1 MEWFPAPAKLNLFL
15 HVLGR
20 RSDGYHLLQT
30 VFQLIDWHDE
40 VGIELDAQGRL
51 ERVDRN
57 SGADDSSDLCMRAAR
72 LLAAFATEQLGRSGG
87 SLGARIA
94 LRKQLPIGAGLGGG
108 SSDAATVLIVL
119 NRLWGLQ
126 LGRAALSG
134 VAIQLGADVPFFLC
148 GRNAIGEGIGEMLTP
163 IDLPPSWYLVL
174 IPPVSVPTARIFNH
188 PKLTRDTKAIKIL
201 PFFQGLGRN
210 DLEAVVCAES
220 PEVAAHLS
228 WLKKHVAD
236 ARMTGSGS
244 CVFAPMPDRVE
255 AEAVLVQLPHGMRGR
270 VVQGLDRHPLQDWLK
285 EN

>member
-20 RSDGYHLLQT
+20 RGDGYHLLQT

-40 VGIELDAQGRL
+40 VGIELDAQGRM
-51 ERVDRN
+51 ERLDRIAGVDE
-57 SGADDSSDLCMRAAR
+57 SSDLCLRAAK

-108 SSDAATVLIVL
+108 SSDAATVLLVL

-126 LGRAALSG
+126 LGRAPLTRI
-134 VAIQLGADVPFFLC
+134 AIQLGADVPFFLC
-148 GRNAIGEGIGEMLTP
+148 GRNAIGEGIGDRLTP
-163 IDLPPSWYLVL
+163 IDLLPSWYVVL
-174 IPPVSVPTARIFNH
+174 IPPVSIPTTRIFNS
-188 PKLTRDTKAIKIL
+188 PELTRDTKAIKIL

-210 DLEAVVCAES
+210 DLEEVVCAES
-220 PEVAAHLS
+220 PQVAAHLG
-228 WLKKHVAD
+228 WLKKHVAG

-244 CVFAPMPDRVE
+244 CVFAPMPSRVE
-255 AEAVLVQLPHGMRGR
+255 AEAVLEQLPQGMRGR